1 MIKQLPHVLAAYE
14 RVKLTKAVMSLLREG
29 KQNAISG
36 NELARRL
43 GQGDDRKIRL
53 VIREIIRDGIPVA
66 SSVTPPMG
74 YYIVKNGEESAS
86 YIAVLTHRIQEDQS
100 RLDDFKAAVSCFS
113 PPEQLNL
120 IK

>member
-53 VIREIIRDGIPVA
+53 VIREIIRDGIPIA

-86 YIAVLTHRIQEDQS
+86 YIAVLTHRIKEDQS